1 MQQVYKGYALKILL
15 PNFNPLQKLIGE
27 GGSNEIWIESFK
39 GGKSNSLMKTLL
51 LAPEEVDDLFF

>member
-1 MQQVYKGYALKILL
+1 MRFELRA
-15 PNFNPLQKLIGE
+15 
-27 GGSNEIWIESFK
+27 K